1 MARVIREAVNF
12 STNRSSVLY
21 NTKYEFSSALPYGAL
36 AMGILV
42 REYAVTYGIDHI
54 SWLESVYA
62 KLLKE
67 AIFFLGGGQVR
78 NRFVLKRTPHRER

>member
-1 MARVIREAVNF
+1 
-12 STNRSSVLY
+12 
-21 NTKYEFSSALPYGAL
+21 
-36 AMGILV
+36 MGILV

-67 AIFFLGGGQVR
+67 AIFFLGVGQVR